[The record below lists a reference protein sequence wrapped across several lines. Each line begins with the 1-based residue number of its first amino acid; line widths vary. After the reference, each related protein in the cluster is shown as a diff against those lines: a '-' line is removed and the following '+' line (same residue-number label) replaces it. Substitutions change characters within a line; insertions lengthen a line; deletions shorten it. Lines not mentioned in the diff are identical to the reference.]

1 MHSGINSLLI
11 RAILLLLIFTLV
23 PCSPTLAGTV
33 VIKPGQ
39 FDHFTLQSPER
50 AVAGENFV
58 IKVSVYDANN
68 NLITN
73 FSETSKEFKVDV
85 SGSATSQP
93 AVLSASAFSGGIAN
107 VLVNNKKAEKT
118 TFSIRESGGTVPVI
132 SRDITVVPNKL
143 DHFTLQSP
151 ASVTAGNAFEVKIA
165 ARDMFDNMVSDVD
178 VGKNIKITSTGTS
191 AVKVLGR
198 GSLDFRGGL
207 ATAVFSAEKTGDVV
221 IELQDIT
228 SGSRGK
234 TQAVQVTPA
243 ALALFKL
250 QAPKAAVAG
259 EPFELLITAYD
270 VYNNLLTNY
279 SSTGSGVKLTSTGS
293 SMIEPAAVNSS
304 EFKNGQSA
312 VKVTYEKAEEI
323 QIVAREANREQSG
336 KTAEIQIANAA
347 PDHFV
352 VITPDTAVSGRKF
365 KVKVEAYDRFNNLTK
380 DFNLVGNDVVL
391 SASGSGTLSPSKIFP
406 PDFTN
411 GVAIVEVMYD
421 KAESFQINARMASD
435 KSPGR
440 ISISEREEKMEVA
453 HVPPAPAETRDARKI
468 QEPEPKAVEIHGK
481 KEERKQEKI
490 ERPQPKPEPKKEAKP
505 QPKKEK
511 KTEVAK
517 KETPKKAEPKKEEI
531 KKETVKEAE
540 PQPKKEKKTDV
551 VKKET
556 PKKAEPKKEEI
567 KKETVKE
574 AEPQPKK
581 EEKKEVAKKE
591 TQKKE
596 VGEPEKKSVEEKQV
610 TPKKEVTEAKPI
622 EKKPLAEETKKP
634 GVELAKIEE
643 KKPDRPLLYNLSNV
657 SIIEAKNK
665 AMLVINISNPNGT
678 LDYGD
683 EIESKYGKEW
693 LKLRMTPAVSSTE
706 KLFKFKSAYVGEVR
720 IEDDKTGGRNT
731 VNVYIEL
738 VPSGLTYDIARIKNT
753 LVITLSNP

>member
-1 MHSGINSLLI
+1 MHPGKNSLLI
-11 RAILLLLIFTLV
+11 RAIFLLFVFTLI
-23 PCSPTLAGTV
+23 PCSPAVAGTV

-39 FDHFTLQSPER
+39 FDHFTLQMPER

-85 SGSATSQP
+85 SGAATSQP
-93 AVLSASAFSGGIAN
+93 SVLSASAFSGGIAN

-143 DHFTLQSP
+143 DHFSLQAP
-151 ASVTAGNAFEVKIA
+151 GSVIAGNAFEIKVA

-178 VGKNIKITSTGTS
+178 IGKNIKITSTGTS
-191 AVKVLGR
+191 SVKVLGR
-198 GSLDFRGGL
+198 GALDFRSGL

-234 TQAVQVTPA
+234 TQGIQVTPA
-243 ALALFKL
+243 ALASFKL

-259 EPFELLITAYD
+259 EPFELLIAAYD
-270 VYNNLLTNY
+270 MYNNLLTNY
-279 SSTGSGVKLTSTGS
+279 SSSGSGIKLTSTGS
-293 SMIEPAAVNSS
+293 SMIEPASVNPSA
-304 EFKNGQSA
+304 FRNGQST
-312 VKVTYEKAEEI
+312 VKVIYEKAEEI
-323 QIVAREANREQSG
+323 QIVAREANRDQSG

-365 KVKVEAYDRFNNLTK
+365 KVKIEAYDRFNNLAK

-411 GVAIVEVMYD
+411 GVAVADVMYD

-435 KSPGR
+435 KAPGR
-440 ISISEREEKMEVA
+440 ISISEREEKTQVA
-453 HVPPAPAETRDARKI
+453 HVPPPPAEMRDVRKA
-468 QEPEPKAVEIHGK
+468 QEPEPQTARAKET
-481 KEERKQEKI
+481 KEELRQAKA
-490 ERPQPKPEPKKEAKP
+490 ERPQQKPEPKKE
-505 QPKKEK
+505 
-511 KTEVAK
+511 TAK
-517 KETPKKAEPKKEEI
+517 KETPKKAEAKKEVTKKEPKKEA
-531 KKETVKEAE
+531 ET
-540 PQPKKEKKTDV
+540 QPKKEAKKETA
-551 VKKET
+551 KKET
-556 PKKAEPKKEEI
+556 PKKAEAKKEVT
-567 KKETVKE
+567 KKEPIKEVEAQPEKE
-574 AEPQPKK
+574 A
-581 EEKKEVAKKE
+581 KKEVAKKE
-591 TQKKE
+591 IQKKE
-596 VGEPEKKSVEEKQV
+596 AKEPEKKPSEEKLAAP
-610 TPKKEVTEAKPI
+610 TKEVPAAKPT

-634 GVELAKIEE
+634 VVELAKKEE

-693 LKLRMTPAVSSTE
+693 LKLKMSPAVSSTE

-720 IEDDKTGGRNT
+720 IEEDKSGGRNT